1 MKLHV
6 AFDITDLDQALT
18 IASKIAD
25 YADILEVGSLL
36 IYKHGDHA
44 VKLFKETFSHKVIFA
59 DVKIIDR
66 GKEATTLFAHAGADW
81 VSVMAGTSRNVIH
94 SVCTTAHEQ
103 GKKVMLDLLDAS
115 SLGQSALEAK
125 SMGVD
130 ALLFHKPTDEDAQLT
145 FQDRWEMVR
154 GNTQLPVY
162 IAAQITRDNASE
174 LIAFNPEALVIGKA
188 ITHAEDPALEAAY
201 FRKLIS

>member
-18 IASKIAD
+18 IASTIAD
-25 YADILEVGSLL
+25 NADILEVGSLL
-36 IYKHGDHA
+36 IYKYGDRA
-44 VKLFKETFSHKVIFA
+44 VTAFKEAFPHKVIFA
-59 DVKIIDR
+59 DAKIIDR
-66 GKEATTLFAHAGADW
+66 GKEAAILFAQAGSDW
-81 VSVMAGTSRNVIH
+81 ISVMAGTSKNVIH
-94 SVCTTAHEQ
+94 SVCTIAHEQ

-125 SMGVD
+125 SIGVD
-130 ALLFHKPTDEDAQLT
+130 ALLFHKPTDDDTQLT
-145 FQDRWEMVR
+145 FLDRWEMVR

-162 IAAQITRDNASE
+162 IAAPITRENVQE
-174 LIAFNPEALVIGKA
+174 LIALNPAALVIGKA
-188 ITHAEDPALEAAY
+188 ITHAENPAEECAY